1 MQLLQELQRRN
12 VFRVAIGYVV
22 SSWLL
27 VQVADLVL
35 ENIGSPDWVMQT
47 IMLLLALGFPVVV
60 FFSWAYEVTPDG
72 LKRESEV
79 DRSQS
84 ITHVTG
90 RKLDRAIIAVLVIAL
105 AYFAFDK
112 FVLGPRRDAELVQG
126 MQQAVSDQAQAES
139 KVTAESDASIAV
151 LPFVNMSSD
160 AEQEYFSDGLSEELL
175 NLLAKI
181 PELRVIGR
189 TSSFQFKGKNED
201 LRVIGE
207 KLGVANIL
215 EGSVRKSGDT
225 IRVTAQL
232 ISAADGA
239 HLWSDTFDRNLDD
252 VFKVQDE
259 IAGSVVETLKLKLLG
274 RAVVQRSTP
283 KNSEAYDLYLRGH
296 YFYVRLANDQ
306 LEKAK
311 GYYEQAL
318 ALDPE
323 LALAWSGMSAVYIG
337 QTLGGELP
345 VDLGRGLAMEALEKA
360 LAIDPMLAGAHYR
373 LGFIRLL
380 FDWDWPGAEDAFR
393 QTLVI
398 EPNSAQALSG
408 LGLLSMALD
417 RPEDAIDFQQQSLK
431 MDPLRAASHHNLG
444 FVNYQQDRYE
454 AAEAAFRIAREIA
467 GGSYTR
473 SNFYIA
479 LSLLGE
485 GKIEAARSEIAN
497 ETGEQW
503 RLAGTTTIAHALG
516 REAESEAALLKLVE
530 NFSDTAALVIAE
542 AYAYRG
548 DSDSA
553 LEWLEKAHEQHDILI
568 PWITNDPL
576 LKSLHGDPRFDDFV
590 ARLNLRLTQSD

>member
-1 MQLLQELQRRN
+1 LQLLQELQRRN

-60 FFSWAYEVTPDG
+60 FFSWAYEVTPEG

-90 RKLDRAIIAVLVIAL
+90 RKLDRAIVAVLVIAL

-126 MQQAVSDQAQAES
+126 MQQAVSDQARAES

-252 VFKVQDE
+252 IFKVQDE

-274 RAVVQRSTP
+274 RAVVQRNTP

-296 YFYVRLANDQ
+296 YFYVRLADTQ

-311 GYYEQAL
+311 NYFEQAL

-345 VDLGRGLAMEALEKA
+345 VDLGRGLAVEALEKA

-398 EPNSAQALSG
+398 EPNSAEALSG
-408 LGLLSMALD
+408 LGLLSMALN

-454 AAEAAFRIAREIA
+454 AAEAAFRTAREIA

-473 SNFYIA
+473 SNYYVA

-503 RLAGTTTIAHALG
+503 RLAGTATIAHALD
-516 REAESEAALLKLVE
+516 REAESEAALLQLVE
-530 NFSDTAALVIAE
+530 NFSGTAAIAIAQ

-553 LEWLEKAHEQHDILI
+553 LQWLEKAYEQHDPLI
-568 PWITNDPL
+568 PWITGNPL
-576 LKSLHGDPRFDDFV
+576 LKSLHGDTRFDDFV